1 MFFFAVRTMFYL
13 PLSLFIFIPPSSTI
27 LLYSLLNFFYSLL
40 HNFIIFPPQ
49 LFIPSSSFILYI
61 FPSKYIDPLSTL
73 HRPDIDP
80 RLNFFQH
87 SFVKLHTN
95 TTFFHRHTTTFLL
108 FSLQHHHNSIVSLH
122 HHHISIVSLHHHHIS
137 IVFSPPPPH
146 FYSFPKRQAR
156 FRPKRTT
163 SGQNSQNQA
172 KKAKLK

>member
-1 MFFFAVRTMFYL
+1 MLFFFFLAVRTMFYL

-49 LFIPSSSFILYI
+49 FFIPSSSFILYI

-87 SFVKLHTN
+87 SFVKLHTT

-108 FSLQHHHNSIVSLH
+108 FSLHHHHNSIVSLH
-122 HHHISIVSLHHHHIS
+122 HHHHIS
-137 IVFSPPPPH
+137 IVFSQPPPH

-156 FRPKRTT
+156 FRLKRTT
-163 SGQNSQNQA
+163 SGQKGQTQITCLLE
-172 KKAKLK
+172 K

>member
-13 PLSLFIFIPPSSTI
+13 PLSLFIFISP
-27 LLYSLLNFFYSLL
+27 LL

-49 LFIPSSSFILYI
+49 FFIPSSSFILYI

-73 HRPDIDP
+73 HRPYIDP
-80 RLNFFQH
+80 RLKFFQH
-87 SFVKLHTN
+87 SFVKLY
-95 TTFFHRHTTTFLL
+95 TTTPFFHRHTTTFLL
-108 FSLQHHHNSIVSLH
+108 FSVHHHHKSIVSL
-122 HHHISIVSLHHHHIS
+122 LHHHIS

-146 FYSFPKRQAR
+146 FYSFVKRQAR

>member
-1 MFFFAVRTMFYL
+1 MFYL

-40 HNFIIFPPQ
+40 HNFIIFPPP
-49 LFIPSSSFILYI
+49 LFYI
-61 FPSKYIDPLSTL
+61 YFPSKYINPLSTL

-87 SFVKLHTN
+87 SFVKLHTT

-108 FSLQHHHNSIVSLH
+108 FSLQ
-122 HHHISIVSLHHHHIS
+122 HHHIS

-172 KKAKLK
+172 KKAKFK

>member
-1 MFFFAVRTMFYL
+1 MFYL

-49 LFIPSSSFILYI
+49 FFIPSSSFILYI
-61 FPSKYIDPLSTL
+61 FPSKYINPLSTL

-87 SFVKLHTN
+87 SFVKLHTT

-108 FSLQHHHNSIVSLH
+108 FSLQ
-122 HHHISIVSLHHHHIS
+122 HHHIS

-163 SGQNSQNQA
+163 SGQNSQHQA
-172 KKAKLK
+172 KKAKFK